1 MSDTAVERRGESRRR
16 SLLRASVVFGG
27 GYSSMDCTVRDLT
40 SKGARL
46 KFSGPVLTPP
56 IFELRL
62 LDRGDRRNAHK
73 VWVRDGEMGLA
84 FD

>member
-1 MSDTAVERRGESRRR
+1 MSGNSEDRRNESRRR
-16 SLLRASVVFGG
+16 SLLRGSIVFAG
-27 GYSSMDCTVRDLT
+27 GYSSMDCIVRDLT

-46 KFSGPVLTPP
+46 KFSGPILTPP

-62 LDRGDRRNAHK
+62 IDRGERRPAHK
-73 VWVRDGEMGLA
+73 VWVRDGEMGMA